1 MSQLIKNNKNNIFHF
16 SHQLLM
22 NARSHTHA
30 HSQRQKDYHHR
41 YTEFYSLTHIH
52 RYTMKLRVA
61 SSRIKQRQCL
71 RIHTHLQ
78 NLLGK
83 RNKRNEHRITT
94 MKPYRRRG
102 GRMKENNGKKMKFS
116 HDFVARTKKLKII
129 NSFFY
134 FLNWKRIS
142 AANCLWSYQK
152 MKYTFRRLQMLLQTT
167 FTFFANSLGFRFLFF
182 ITLFC
187 IYLFFFCFLFSSLF
201 FLFYFSVAKYL
212 KFILLFFYYWL
223 FGIIALCKIDYNFTD
238 THSNCRVRNCRSFV
252 RARHPTTEIVCA

>member
-1 MSQLIKNNKNNIFHF
+1 MSECHTYTFSFGLNLCHSLLKTTKTIFFPF

-83 RNKRNEHRITT
+83 RNKRNEHNGHRIIT
-94 MKPYRRRG
+94 MKPYRRRE
-102 GRMKENNGKKMKFS
+102 GRMKEYYGKKMKFS
-116 HDFVARTKKLKII
+116 HDFVARTKKKEMQN
-129 NSFFY
+129 NS
-134 FLNWKRIS
+134 
-142 AANCLWSYQK
+142 
-152 MKYTFRRLQMLLQTT
+152 
-167 FTFFANSLGFRFLFF
+167 
-182 ITLFC
+182 
-187 IYLFFFCFLFSSLF
+187 FLFSPQEKDFCGQLF
-201 FLFYFSVAKYL
+201 MELSKNEVYF
-212 KFILLFFYYWL
+212 
-223 FGIIALCKIDYNFTD
+223 
-238 THSNCRVRNCRSFV
+238 
-252 RARHPTTEIVCA
+252 